1 LPAGPG
7 HPAGKG
13 ELRAL
18 TSLRGIAAIAVVMYH
33 FEIYFRH
40 SFYLAGATLLINQG
54 FLWVDFFFLLSGF
67 ILCYVHAD
75 EFDDGL
81 KAYGGFLVK
90 RIARVYP
97 LHILTLVLLLLPVFL
112 HVEHAPVLSF
122 AANVL
127 LVQAWSFSNKLLDY
141 SWNYPS
147 WSISAEWASYLLFPV
162 VLAVFYRPS
171 FWKSASVL
179 SASGLALYWLAHTAN
194 SDFAN
199 SLGMATVEG
208 ILLFSTGVVIYRLF
222 KLRPAV
228 MSSDA
233 VFAAFAALVLIAMHF
248 GFKGPV
254 IVFPMC
260 GLLLAAALNEGT
272 AKWLLSKGPLHYLG
286 TISYSIYMLHAL
298 LQFALLEKPWF
309 QDFLRQISSVEGFLL
324 YSMACLSVIC
334 AASFSYHFIEVPG
347 RNLVRKLFWPVQP
360 MEAKFRGAA

>member
-1 LPAGPG
+1 
-7 HPAGKG
+7 
-13 ELRAL
+13 
-18 TSLRGIAAIAVVMYH
+18 
-33 FEIYFRH
+33 
-40 SFYLAGATLLINQG
+40 
-54 FLWVDFFFLLSGF
+54 
-67 ILCYVHAD
+67 
-75 EFDDGL
+75 
-81 KAYGGFLVK
+81 
-90 RIARVYP
+90 
-97 LHILTLVLLLLPVFL
+97 
-112 HVEHAPVLSF
+112 
-122 AANVL
+122 
-127 LVQAWSFSNKLLDY
+127 
-141 SWNYPS
+141 
-147 WSISAEWASYLLFPV
+147 
-162 VLAVFYRPS
+162 
-171 FWKSASVL
+171 
-179 SASGLALYWLAHTAN
+179 
-194 SDFAN
+194 
-199 SLGMATVEG
+199 MATVEG

-347 RNLVRKLFWPVQP
+347 RNLVRKLFWPVQT